1 MEKPILV
8 LKSSHL
14 TIPSRKKT
22 PTHPMRGRETACCI
36 WKVKHRISYRSQT
49 IKQKTQLEQVLFEN
63 YSELIILLSS
73 QPANLRNWMCNIYHQ
88 DIVTQSIKRWQE
100 TNCCKHSVGNA
111 LRERTC
117 CNLTSTGLVLVR
129 TLSLQYRTPLFLLA
143 CWFKSFWWTSSMA
156 ELRKV

>member
-1 MEKPILV
+1 MTFSYTPFPRPGVIHGKADFSLKIKSFDHPQPKKNTPI
-8 LKSSHL
+8 
-14 TIPSRKKT
+14 
-22 PTHPMRGRETACCI
+22 HPMRGRETACCI

-49 IKQKTQLEQVLFEN
+49 IKQKTQLEHVLFEN

-111 LRERTC
+111 LRECTC
-117 CNLTSTGLVLVR
+117 CNWTSTELVLVR
-129 TLSLQYRTPLFLLA
+129 TLWLL
-143 CWFKSFWWTSSMA
+143 
-156 ELRKV
+156 